1 MKILILGYSK
11 IVQRRVI
18 KNLCIKKNLKIFV
31 ASKSFKNPIPG
42 VKKIYNSYEYAIK
55 DSKPNLIFISLP
67 NSKHFFWAKKSLKSK
82 CHTIVDKP
90 ITSKYK
96 DIERLIKISKDNK
109 RLLVEATYYNYHS
122 QIKKIKKIFD
132 QDKKKKIDASFIIPM
147 PNKRSILL
155 SKKLGGGVLMDMGP
169 YISSIPRIF
178 NLKNIINKK
187 ISVKKNKSKLIVS
200 IQIHII
206 FKEGEFKGK
215 FAFGGKYKNKL
226 KIKNNLK
233 TAEIQRV
240 FSPPDNQQLFLKY
253 INKRKIKRIKIKNEN
268 VFKNF
273 FSEVRSK
280 LKKKK
285 FDYYYK
291 RMLLDGYF
299 RSNLLK

>member
-1 MKILILGYSK
+1 
-11 IVQRRVI
+11 
-18 KNLCIKKNLKIFV
+18 
-31 ASKSFKNPIPG
+31 
-42 VKKIYNSYEYAIK
+42 
-55 DSKPNLIFISLP
+55 
-67 NSKHFFWAKKSLKSK
+67 
-82 CHTIVDKP
+82 
-90 ITSKYK
+90 
-96 DIERLIKISKDNK
+96 
-109 RLLVEATYYNYHS
+109 
-122 QIKKIKKIFD
+122 
-132 QDKKKKIDASFIIPM
+132 M
-147 PNKRSILL
+147 PNKRNILL

-215 FAFGGKYKNKL
+215 FAFGGKYKNTL

-240 FSPPDNQQLFLKY
+240 FSPPDNQKLLLKY
-253 INKRKIKRIKIKNEN
+253 IYKRKIKRIKIKKED

-273 FSEVRSK
+273 FSEVQSK